1 MADLRDKTDEELL
14 ALVNKNKPKAIT
26 VDDLAT
32 APDETLQAL
41 IASKGRQ
48 GPAGPSVKATDTAN
62 ARASWRPQT
71 DSVGRAALGGLG
83 YGAVETFA
91 PSAMIDLAGQYVVA
105 PAMYGMDKALTGIAN
120 TITGGNKKPDTLDE
134 YRRRAG
140 VTDPLSR
147 RLSDVIPMDQGKE
160 GTWARP
166 VSDITE
172 LLPQAIMAPGNMAKN
187 ALAFGVIPGA
197 AGYVADQAA
206 KDTHFEPYA
215 KPAAQFTTAILGGL
229 AVDPARGQKNI
240 VSATRGATDEQ
251 VGQAMRLVADAKQ
264 RGINLTVD
272 EALAA
277 VSNGGTTRL
286 SNMRRIAENT
296 EGGRDV
302 LSGYTANRAN
312 ETKAAADA
320 MLDSIG
326 PAPNNPSLVPV
337 RAQEAAGQSLDSVR
351 QAINSVASPYYNAS
365 RPSRVAPEQ
374 FSTLMQDP
382 VFASKLKELR
392 SDPIKNKR
400 VADLPDDSI
409 GVFDAV
415 KKRIGVGIDK
425 AKSALDP
432 DNDLADILSASNR
445 NLVSVADAASPDYKT
460 ARGIVEDK
468 TRRLLEPLQAG
479 PLGTM
484 ARSSDVAGL
493 RSAIIPQG
501 KNVLERQDR
510 EIRKAMGLLSSV
522 DENVARDAVRVA
534 AGAEKNAAFT
544 PRTAVM
550 EGGDFYGGSRFANA
564 VGAQG
569 QQRKNFLAAVDAVSG
584 RDAAKEVNTT
594 LDALAATGYRPATG
608 SRTAFNSQDMAD
620 LRGTSITGIDATRP
634 LAMVADF
641 IEQARMTGRTKEIAE
656 FLTSGNVSLTQ
667 LMELRRRYP
676 DLVTDRMLDKVLGRG
691 GRTVGFAGRAAVPGL
706 ISGDE

>member
-1 MADLRDKTDEELL
+1 MVDFSKMTDEELE
-14 ALVNKNKPKAIT
+14 ALVNKNKRQDQPLDLSAMDDAALAALASGKAR
-26 VDDLAT
+26 T
-32 APDETLQAL
+32 ASKAASVAQTDET
-41 IASKGRQ
+41 
-48 GPAGPSVKATDTAN
+48 N

-71 DSVGRAALGGLG
+71 DSIGRAALGGLG

-91 PSAMIDLAGQYVVA
+91 PSGAIDLAGRYVVA
-105 PAMYGMDKALTGIAN
+105 PAMYGMDKAITGIGN
-120 TITGGNKKPDTLDE
+120 MITGGNEQPTSLEE

-172 LLPQAIMAPGNMAKN
+172 LLPQAIMARGNMAKN
-187 ALAFGVIPGA
+187 AAVFGLAPGA

-206 KDTHFEPYA
+206 KGTRFEPYA
-215 KPAAQFTTAILGGL
+215 KPAAQFATALAGGIM
-229 AVDPARGQKNI
+229 VDPARGQKSV
-240 VSATRGATDEQ
+240 VSATRGASDEQ
-251 VGQAMRLVADAKQ
+251 MGQAMRLMADAKQ

-277 VSNGGTTRL
+277 VSNGATTRL
-286 SNMRRIAENT
+286 SNMRRLAENT

-302 LSGYTANRAN
+302 LSGYTANRSN
-312 ETKAAADA
+312 ETRAAADA
-320 MLDSIG
+320 MLNRIG
-326 PAPNNPSLVPV
+326 PAPDNPSLVPV
-337 RAQEAAGQSLDSVR
+337 RAQNAAGQSLDSVR
-351 QAINSVASPYYNAS
+351 QAINSVAKPYYEAS
-365 RPSRVAPEQ
+365 RGARVPQQQ
-374 FSTLMQDP
+374 FNELMQDP
-382 VFASKLKELR
+382 AFAKMLGELR
-392 SDPIKNKR
+392 ADPVKNVR
-400 VADLPDDSI
+400 VADLPDDTI
-409 GVFDAV
+409 GVLDAV
-415 KKRIGVGIDK
+415 KKRFGANIDK
-425 AKSALDP
+425 AKSAFEP

-445 NLVSVADAASPDYKT
+445 NLVSVADNVSPDYKT

-468 TRRLLEPLQAG
+468 TRRLLEPLKAG
-479 PLGTM
+479 PLGTI
-484 ARSSDVAGL
+484 ANSSDVAGL

-522 DENVARDAVRVA
+522 DGQTARDAVRVA
-534 AGAEKNAAFT
+534 SGAEKNAAFT
-544 PRTAVM
+544 PRTVVM

-608 SRTAFNSQDMAD
+608 SRTAFNAQDMAD
-620 LRGTSITGIDATRP
+620 LRGTSIAGIDATRP
-634 LAMVADF
+634 FAMVADF
-641 IEQARMTGRTKEIAE
+641 IEQARMTGRTKEIAD

-676 DLVTDRMLDKVLGRG
+676 DLVTDRMLDKVIGRG
-691 GRTVGFAGRAAVPGL
+691 GRTVGFAGRASVPGL
-706 ISGDE
+706 ISSDE